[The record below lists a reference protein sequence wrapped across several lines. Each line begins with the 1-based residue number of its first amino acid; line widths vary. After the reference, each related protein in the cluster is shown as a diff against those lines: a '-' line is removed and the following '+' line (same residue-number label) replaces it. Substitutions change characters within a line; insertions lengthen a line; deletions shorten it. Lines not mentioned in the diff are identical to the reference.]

1 MVFPC
6 TSLRAAWQTQ
16 RREVAP
22 FRFVCGGRR
31 VEVPFRVELEWHV
44 EGGGVYSVSPFVED
58 GQCRVARSGPAE
70 RVVSEESF
78 SMVLGER

>member
-1 MVFPC
+1 M
-6 TSLRAAWQTQ
+6 
-16 RREVAP
+16 
-22 FRFVCGGRR
+22 
-31 VEVPFRVELEWHV
+31 EVPFRVELEWHV